1 MADAGTRK
9 TGRGDL
15 TQGRIG
21 PTLLAFALPTLGS
34 SVLQSLNGSVNAI
47 WVGNFLGED
56 ALAATTNGNLV
67 MFLLMAFVFGFGM
80 AATILIGQAFGRR
93 DIEAGR
99 RVMGTSIGTFV
110 ALVSGISLL
119 GWILAPQLLH
129 LLATPGDAFGLAL
142 AYLRVIFVGMPPTLM
157 LTMLMMALRGGGDS
171 LTPLYFM
178 LIDVV
183 LDVGLNPVF
192 ILGLG
197 PAPRLG
203 ISGSALATTIAAY
216 TSLTAMIAYAYAR
229 DLPLRLRGRELRYL
243 LPDRALLKIILVKGF
258 PIGLQMIVICS
269 SALAMLGLVNS
280 HGVASTAAY
289 GVTQQLWTYVQ
300 MPAMALGAA
309 VSAMAAQNIGAGN
322 WDRVSKITR
331 IRRPLQSRSDRRA
344 ILLLTVADKAAL
356 GLFLGQDSAAMPIA
370 RHIQLVATWGFLF
383 FGISLVLFGTVRANG
398 EVIWPLIILFVAMY
412 PVRLGFA
419 FGARTGSASMHCGSA
434 SRRGW
439 WRPRSWPPGSTCK
452 AAGSAAGWRR
462 CKAAPTRWNAA
473 NEAEAVR
480 EPRRRAQPGGLI
492 VIPARSVSRPRSS
505 QAGLLRFRANDAIGR
520 A

>member
-1 MADAGTRK
+1 MADAAPSRAQR
-9 TGRGDL
+9 RGDL
-15 TQGRIG
+15 TQGPIA

-80 AATILIGQAFGRR
+80 AATILIGQAFGRH
-93 DIEAGR
+93 DINAAR
-99 RVMGTSIGTFV
+99 RTMGTSIGTFV
-110 ALVSGISLL
+110 ALVSLISAV

-171 LTPLYFM
+171 LTPLWFM
-178 LIDVV
+178 MLDVV
-183 LDVGLNPVF
+183 LDIALNPVF

-216 TSLTAMIAYAYAR
+216 ISLSSMIAYIYAR

-243 LPDRALLKIILVKGF
+243 MPDRDLLRIILAKGF
-258 PIGLQMIVICS
+258 PIGLQMIVISS

-280 HGVASTAAY
+280 HGVHVTAAY

-322 WDRVSKITR
+322 WDRVSQITR
-331 IRRPLQSRSDRRA
+331 TGVLFNFLLTGA
-344 ILLLTVADKAAL
+344 LILLLTVADKAAL

-370 RHIQLVATWGFLF
+370 QHIQLVATWGFLF

-398 EVIWPLIILFVAMY
+398 EVVWPLIILFVAMY

-419 FGARTGSASMHCGSA
+419 FGAKDWLGLDALWLSFPAGMVATAIMAGVLYLDGRW
-434 SRRGW
+434 RRG
-439 WRPRSWPPGSTCK
+439 GM
-452 AAGSAAGWRR
+452 
-462 CKAAPTRWNAA
+462 APITGCPDDIECR
-473 NEAEAVR
+473 EGAEAVR
-480 EPRRRAQPGGLI
+480 EPGGALA
-492 VIPARSVSRPRSS
+492 PA
-505 QAGLLRFRANDAIGR
+505 G
-520 A
+520 